1 MNGELF
7 PDIDRSPASCTGYA
21 SPVAWPSWPFGD
33 LAPASFGMIMAD
45 PPWAYRMRGKTGYGK
60 SPQAHYDCVD
70 IDDLCALPVDRLAAP
85 DCLLFMWTTWPFL
98 ANGAAHRL
106 IKAWGFEPKSGFP
119 WKKLTKTGKTAFG
132 TGYILRSCTEVVL
145 VAVRGAPAYD
155 DSYCARTRGLIEAQA
170 REHSRKP
177 DCVYEMA
184 ERIVPAARR
193 LDLFAREKRAGWS
206 AWGNETTKFDPGHGC
221 TPVGVPGHPGAGGED
236 VDSAGTFDDE
246 ELPEPRAL
254 ACEAAARPADSVAA
268 NRTRER
274 PAARPDSCSVSPS
287 DDDLLEIPRFLQ
299 RGPDGRLLYPQ
310 ALPTAA
316 PAGRVFP

>member
-7 PDIDRSPASCTGYA
+7 PDIDRSPASRTGYA
-21 SPVAWPSWPFGD
+21 SPVAWRSWPFGD

-60 SPQAHYDCVD
+60 SPQAHYDCID
-70 IDDLCALPVDRLAAP
+70 IDDLCALPVDRLAAT

-98 ANGAAHRL
+98 ANGAAHKL
-106 IKAWGFEPKSGFP
+106 IKAWGFEPKTGFP
-119 WKKLTKTGKTAFG
+119 WKKLTKKGKIAFA
-132 TGYILRSCTEVVL
+132 TGYILRSCTEVVI

-155 DSYCARTRGLIEAQA
+155 DFYRARTRGLIEAQA

-184 ERIVPAARR
+184 ERLVPAARR
-193 LDLFAREKRAGWS
+193 LDLFARERRAGWS
-206 AWGNETTKFDPGHGC
+206 AWGNETTKFQPPVP
-221 TPVGVPGHPGAGGED
+221 TPANPYQP
-236 VDSAGTFDDE
+236 
-246 ELPEPRAL
+246 LPTTRAL
-254 ACEAAARPADSVAA
+254 ACEAASRPDDSVAA
-268 NRTRER
+268 NRSRES
-274 PAARPDSCSVSPS
+274 AAASPVSCSVSLPS
-287 DDDLLEIPRFLQ
+287 DDDLLEIPRFLK

-310 ALPTAA
+310 DTA